1 MDDTLTI
8 TDNRTGKQ
16 YELPIE
22 SETIKA
28 LDLRKIK
35 VNDDDFGLMTYD
47 RFYEH
52 GLASATS
59 PEALERNV
67 SDKVWQIDD

>member
-8 TDNRTGKQ
+8 TDNRTAKQ

-47 RFYEH
+47 PAFMNTDWLRR
-52 GLASATS
+52 LA
-59 PEALERNV
+59 R
-67 SDKVWQIDD
+67 KR